1 MEHKSQNVICQN
13 CKVNFTIESDD
24 FSFYEKIKVP
34 PPTFCPDC
42 RLQRRYSWKNI
53 MSLYNDNCKICK
65 KPVISLYSRD
75 SNIIIY
81 CNKCW
86 WSDKWDPK
94 DYATDYDFSR
104 PFFEQ
109 FNEFTKKIPHMAIV
123 NDDGISSLNS
133 EYSHDCWYSKN
144 CYMVF
149 NSWYIENVSYSVLI
163 IAGRDMVDC
172 MDILV
177 DTSWMYESI
186 NCGKSYQLKYS
197 ELCTACVD
205 SYFLYDCR
213 DCSDCFMCSGLRGKK
228 YYFKNKQY
236 TKEEYNKILIKYE
249 LETFSGVE
257 KAKKDFFEF
266 LRDYHNRY
274 AQIIQCLN
282 STGDNIKNCKNS
294 KFCFVATNCENC
306 KYYDL
311 SDGGKDSYDLTIAG
325 KLSQCYEGMVLDH
338 SQLNL
343 FGIYSVKSQDIRYTE
358 YCHNCKHVFACS
370 NLKNSNYCILNKQYT
385 KEQYEQ
391 MMPKIIEHMNN
402 MPYIDKKGNE
412 YKFGEFYP
420 SELSPFGYN
429 ETQAPEQF
437 PLSRDE
443 VLSQGLKWQDNIQRT
458 IGKETIKSE
467 DIPESINNI
476 EDSITEEIL
485 SCIECKR
492 NYRIVPNE
500 LTFYRKMTIPIPRRC
515 FYCRHNNRVQRRNPF
530 KLWHRKCMKKG
541 CMNEFE
547 TSYSPDR
554 SEIIYCEQCYQQEV
568 Y

>member
-1 MEHKSQNVICQN
+1 
-13 CKVNFTIESDD
+13 
-24 FSFYEKIKVP
+24 
-34 PPTFCPDC
+34 
-42 RLQRRYSWKNI
+42 
-53 MSLYNDNCKICK
+53 
-65 KPVISLYSRD
+65 
-75 SNIIIY
+75 
-81 CNKCW
+81 
-86 WSDKWDPK
+86 
-94 DYATDYDFSR
+94 
-104 PFFEQ
+104 
-109 FNEFTKKIPHMAIV
+109 
-123 NDDGISSLNS
+123 
-133 EYSHDCWYSKN
+133 
-144 CYMVF
+144 
-149 NSWYIENVSYSVLI
+149 
-163 IAGRDMVDC
+163 
-172 MDILV
+172 
-177 DTSWMYESI
+177 
-186 NCGKSYQLKYS
+186 
-197 ELCTACVD
+197 
-205 SYFLYDCR
+205 
-213 DCSDCFMCSGLRGKK
+213 
-228 YYFKNKQY
+228 
-236 TKEEYNKILIKYE
+236 
-249 LETFSGVE
+249 
-257 KAKKDFFEF
+257 
-266 LRDYHNRY
+266 
-274 AQIIQCLN
+274 
-282 STGDNIKNCKNS
+282 
-294 KFCFVATNCENC
+294 
-306 KYYDL
+306 
-311 SDGGKDSYDLTIAG
+311 
-325 KLSQCYEGMVLDH
+325 
-338 SQLNL
+338 
-343 FGIYSVKSQDIRYTE
+343 
-358 YCHNCKHVFACS
+358 
-370 NLKNSNYCILNKQYT
+370 
-385 KEQYEQ
+385 
-391 MMPKIIEHMNN
+391 